1 MFDEIFNDIRRSIN
15 SMNALEVKGQQ
26 NMSFLLGAIYTLE
39 GVQKKLKELEQSL
52 KVEVIPDE
60 DNKAE

>member
-26 NMSFLLGAIYTLE
+26 NMSLLLGAIYTLD